1 MANTK
6 VVGSNTPKKR
16 FFRILMVILIIGL
29 CLLMLSP
36 FIWMIGASLKKEADV
51 MKQGVGLFP
60 TYWYPQNYLRVLGF
74 AGKTNYHFLQGYW
87 NSIKVA
93 AISAAV
99 AGVSSCLAGYAF
111 AKLKFRGSNV
121 LFLLYLSQMMIPS
134 QLTLIPRFVIF
145 SAVGLVNTHWAL
157 ILPKVVAVS
166 ATFMMRQAFL
176 GTSEELREA
185 AKIDGASEFR
195 IFYQIMVPIII
206 PTIAAVCTTQF
217 VSSWN
222 SYMDPLIFINKSALY
237 TLPLVLDNFVS
248 MEATQYGLMMAACC
262 LATVPVFIV
271 FLCGQKFFIKG
282 LTVGAVKGQV
292 MNRKTKGYIVGVISI
307 LFSVFLIVLALALS
321 NLAKGD
327 TRERSQDTADYRK
340 WSVPEKYTHFLIFPE
355 EIPAEAEE
363 VEYYYQYESG
373 WDRPMS
379 QIYLSY
385 RLNENA
391 YATEQERLSSLTYT
405 DRTGET
411 RSVEYDTASFGY
423 PAYVT
428 IAGYDFCYEYALLN
442 EKEHTIVYIY
452 AMNTVSDDLQFND
465 EFLPNYYME
474 NFDDLAYQGKDHFTI
489 YGGYDE

>member
-1 MANTK
+1 
-6 VVGSNTPKKR
+6 
-16 FFRILMVILIIGL
+16 
-29 CLLMLSP
+29 
-36 FIWMIGASLKKEADV
+36 
-51 MKQGVGLFP
+51 MKQ
-60 TYWYPQNYLRVLGF
+60 
-74 AGKTNYHFLQGYW
+74 
-87 NSIKVA
+87 
-93 AISAAV
+93 
-99 AGVSSCLAGYAF
+99 
-111 AKLKFRGSNV
+111 
-121 LFLLYLSQMMIPS
+121 
-134 QLTLIPRFVIF
+134 
-145 SAVGLVNTHWAL
+145 
-157 ILPKVVAVS
+157 
-166 ATFMMRQAFL
+166 
-176 GTSEELREA
+176 
-185 AKIDGASEFR
+185 
-195 IFYQIMVPIII
+195 
-206 PTIAAVCTTQF
+206 
-217 VSSWN
+217 
-222 SYMDPLIFINKSALY
+222 
-237 TLPLVLDNFVS
+237 
-248 MEATQYGLMMAACC
+248 
-262 LATVPVFIV
+262 
-271 FLCGQKFFIKG
+271 
-282 LTVGAVKGQV
+282 
-292 MNRKTKGYIVGVISI
+292 KTKGYIVAVISI

-411 RSVEYDTASFGY
+411 RSVEYDTTSVGY

>member
-1 MANTK
+1 
-6 VVGSNTPKKR
+6 
-16 FFRILMVILIIGL
+16 
-29 CLLMLSP
+29 
-36 FIWMIGASLKKEADV
+36 
-51 MKQGVGLFP
+51 MK
-60 TYWYPQNYLRVLGF
+60 
-74 AGKTNYHFLQGYW
+74 
-87 NSIKVA
+87 
-93 AISAAV
+93 
-99 AGVSSCLAGYAF
+99 
-111 AKLKFRGSNV
+111 
-121 LFLLYLSQMMIPS
+121 
-134 QLTLIPRFVIF
+134 
-145 SAVGLVNTHWAL
+145 
-157 ILPKVVAVS
+157 
-166 ATFMMRQAFL
+166 
-176 GTSEELREA
+176 
-185 AKIDGASEFR
+185 
-195 IFYQIMVPIII
+195 
-206 PTIAAVCTTQF
+206 
-217 VSSWN
+217 
-222 SYMDPLIFINKSALY
+222 
-237 TLPLVLDNFVS
+237 
-248 MEATQYGLMMAACC
+248 
-262 LATVPVFIV
+262 
-271 FLCGQKFFIKG
+271 
-282 LTVGAVKGQV
+282 
-292 MNRKTKGYIVGVISI
+292 RKTKGYIVAVISI

-411 RSVEYDTASFGY
+411 RSVEYDTTSFGH